1 MEYNKQKEI
10 VQVHLSPGIDTDPT
24 CLTTLNHI
32 VLIMRHLCQLTI
44 SGIKLKGVSSKEIN
58 PIELK
63 EILV

>member
-44 SGIKLKGVSSKEIN
+44 SGIKLKGVRSKEIN